1 MNQPFITLTQGQS
14 SPPLVFRQA
23 WRDVEEGDLRPAW
36 ALVRREASQL
46 VVLAELKD
54 DDVYNAESRS
64 HQPFYRH
71 GDVFEIFLRP
81 ARQETYTELHV
92 GPDNQTFHLRIPSAE
107 LFLRHRADPEA
118 WRRWLVPE
126 RRFASRVFV
135 DPAAATWRIEASIPF
150 SLVGDSPV
158 QPGDRWLF
166 SFSRYDYTRG
176 RPEPVLSSTSPHTE
190 LNYHAQSEWGT
201 LVFP

>member
-1 MNQPFITLTQGQS
+1 MNKPVIALGLNQS
-14 SPPLVFRQA
+14 STPLTFQQD
-23 WRDVEEGDLRPAW
+23 WRDTEEEGFRPAW
-36 ALVRREASQL
+36 AILRREASHL
-46 VVLAELKD
+46 VVQAELTD
-54 DDVYNAESRS
+54 DDLFNAEPRS

-81 ARQETYTELHV
+81 TRQDAYTELHV

-126 RRFASRVFV
+126 RRFVSRVFLNR
-135 DPAAATWRIEASIPF
+135 ATATWRVEASIP
-150 SLVGDSPV
+150 LCEVGDDPI

-190 LNYHAQSEWGT
+190 LNYHAQTEWGT
-201 LVFP
+201 LIFA